1 MRFQKLLLI
10 AITSIVVISLVGCQ
24 NSSDSKS
31 FADYNIGDRFVSN
44 RDGYMIKLNSSFFA
58 SISYKETEDAEIFK
72 LLDLDSADII
82 GNSKLYFTGNFRKC
96 YSNDDSIIIK
106 SDINN
111 NYVFIDCNN
120 VNNQRISSTVAGL
133 NIDLSTYTEIL
144 I

>member
-24 NSSDSKS
+24 NFFDSKS
-31 FADYNIGDRFVSN
+31 FADYNIGDRFASN

-82 GNSKLYFTGNFRKC
+82 GNSKL
-96 YSNDDSIIIK
+96 
-106 SDINN
+106 
-111 NYVFIDCNN
+111 
-120 VNNQRISSTVAGL
+120 
-133 NIDLSTYTEIL
+133 
-144 I
+144 